1 MIMPPAVGVNIP
13 GASFYRNSLRL
24 PTPLILNLLKDERS
38 RQPQQTDTAYRLVYW
53 GARRA
58 RFSPYFLLSL
68 MRASRVTSPRRRRAA
83 FSSPL

>member
-1 MIMPPAVGVNIP
+1 MPPAVGVNIP
-13 GASFYRNSLRL
+13 VGVIFQNSLRL
-24 PTPLILNLLKDERS
+24 PTPLILNLLKDERTTS
-38 RQPQQTDTAYRLVYW
+38 RNGADTAYRLVYC